1 MWRHTPS
8 LRRWLLILPL
18 ALALCV
24 SACSETTTSPGL
36 SEGPG
41 GTPTASTSA
50 TPVASTTGS
59 PGTSG
64 SFADCA
70 HAPGFSSAGSADAGS
85 SFPDVQFPDGSVSV
99 AQSPFTDTYKF
110 QIVKVCTD
118 STTASAVRSF
128 FASGLPSD
136 GWTQVSHYPYHGD
149 PTSGCGDPYCWRMA
163 GGPVRY
169 VSLEAVSTNG
179 SVALYSL
186 RLAIAPS
193 SLSTQLTKHSK
204 STSAS
209 SGTLTVS
216 ASCASGEQMLSGGY
230 SISNTNKINTAFS
243 NYPSNSNTWK
253 ASLTLNVTVSTT
265 LTATVLCLKANF
277 LLHSQIVHNSA
288 SVAGGTTVPATVA
301 CPSGTVVTG
310 GGFTATPNGYT
321 FVVGSTPGPS
331 GWGMATRLG
340 SGTSINE
347 TVYAVCAHNLG
358 GPTLKNTSV
367 SVGAS
372 SSASILPICTGGTL
386 RTGGGF
392 SNSDPSGD
400 ANNFIDESGP
410 ASSNAEWAVGMYNRD
425 STSAHGAVGWA
436 VCDTA
441 NPVY

>member
-1 MWRHTPS
+1 MWRHFSS
-8 LRRWLLILPL
+8 LRRLLLILPL
-18 ALALCV
+18 ALALFV
-24 SACSETTTSPGL
+24 SACTTTTTGL
-36 SEGPG
+36 VAGSGSTPTVSTTPVTT
-41 GTPTASTSA
+41 GTPGSSGST
-50 TPVASTTGS
+50 
-59 PGTSG
+59 G

-70 HAPGFSSAGSADAGS
+70 HASGFSSASPADAGS
-85 SFPDVQFPDGSVSV
+85 SFPDVAFPDGSVSV
-99 AQSPFTDTYKF
+99 AQSPFTDTYHF
-110 QIVKVCTD
+110 QIIKVCTD
-118 STTASAVRSF
+118 SSTANAVRSF

-136 GWTQVSHYPYHGD
+136 GWSHVSYYPYHGD
-149 PTSGCGDPYCWRMA
+149 PTSACGDPYCWRM
-163 GGPVRY
+163 GGSPVRY
-169 VSLEAVSTNG
+169 VSLETVSTNG

-186 RLAIAPS
+186 RLAISPSAP
-193 SLSTQLTKHSK
+193 STQLVTHSK

-243 NYPSNSNTWK
+243 DYPSSSNTWK

-277 LLHSQIVHNSA
+277 LLHSQIVHKA
-288 SVAGGTTVPATVA
+288 ATVATGTTVPVTVG
-301 CPSGTVVTG
+301 CPSGTIITG

-321 FVVGSTPGPS
+321 FVVGSTPGS
-331 GWGMATRLG
+331 AGWGMATKFG
-340 SGTSINE
+340 SGGSSITE
-347 TVYAVCAHNLG
+347 AVYAVCAHNLS
-358 GPTLKNTSV
+358 GPTITSQNI
-367 SVGAS
+367 SVGMS
-372 SSASILPICTGGTL
+372 SSASSLPICTGSTL

-425 STSAHGAVGWA
+425 SSSAHGAVGWA
-436 VCDTA
+436 FCDTA